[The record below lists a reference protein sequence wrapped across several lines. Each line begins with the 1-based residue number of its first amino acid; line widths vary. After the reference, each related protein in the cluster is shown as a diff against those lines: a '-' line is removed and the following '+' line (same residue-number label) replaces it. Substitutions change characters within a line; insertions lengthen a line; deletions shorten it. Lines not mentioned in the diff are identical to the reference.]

1 MCQNNGHGLICAWNK
16 SLDWPA
22 TTQGGIT
29 TATSL
34 KPTKKK
40 LTEVQKNHRKKKK
53 KKVVAVGRRWQNRD
67 RRVKTVLFSL
77 VLIFKTVC
85 QTYVDHG
92 LGFQNGQR
100 NT

>member
-1 MCQNNGHGLICAWNK
+1 MCLEQ
-16 SLDWPA
+16 
-22 TTQGGIT
+22 
-29 TATSL
+29 
-34 KPTKKK
+34 KPTLAGHHLRRYNHCNKPKTHQKKK
-40 LTEVQKNHRKKKK
+40 LTEVQKKSQKKKRKKK